1 VWGWSWFVIHCR
13 KVRGSTPW
21 GKSCLAAIASQLH
34 RLNKHH
40 RQRPHLSCFDLVL
53 AMRSI
58 ESRSFVEMNPLR

>member
-1 VWGWSWFVIHCR
+1 MWGWSRFAITR
-13 KVRGSTPW
+13 EVRGSISSR
-21 GKSCLAAIASQLH
+21 KSGLTAIARQLN

-53 AMRSI
+53 LIRSI

>member
-1 VWGWSWFVIHCR
+1 MWGWSWFAITR
-13 KVRGSTPW
+13 EVRWEITW
-21 GKSCLAAIASQLH
+21 GKSCLTAIARHLQ

-53 AMRSI
+53 LIRSI